1 MKYDIQELRSLVGLR
16 DGDLQKWVNLVL
28 FTLLLSDIEDD
39 ESEYY
44 ESN

>member
-1 MKYDIQELRSLVGLR
+1 MKYDIQELRSSVGLR
-16 DGDLQKWVNLVL
+16 DKDSQKWVNLVL
-28 FTLLLSDIEDD
+28 FTLLLSHIEDD